1 MHTFGNSFVRTALLL
16 ALVASAVATSYGRS
30 YLQTGSDAAVLAAGN
45 PPLTREMSDQIRE
58 VFEWLLE
65 ARFTPTQC
73 EQFQQLLTAEWQKAS
88 GKGNEVFLG
97 YLKLRSQLA
106 EATPEQRD
114 AARGQIR
121 PKVVEALYQPPV
133 DAMSRLLIAVHESK
147 QNKLDQVSGGP
158 PQGAP
163 APVSNNAQPTGV
175 PAGLVGEWQARRGSG
190 SSYYNPNTGSY
201 GAPNGTIDSYKF
213 FADGRYEHA
222 ILIQNSLYNCTIRIF
237 GRETGVAVVDGN
249 TLTITPGPGTWEYN
263 DNCRPH
269 LNSKKSTQMK
279 GQRWQWQVGRDE
291 RGMKLCARDQ
301 EGASACYYRQ

>member
-1 MHTFGNSFVRTALLL
+1 MYSFGKSFIRTALLFVL
-16 ALVASAVATSYGRS
+16 AASAAATGSGRGR
-30 YLQTGSDAAVLAAGN
+30 LQTGGAVLAGGD
-45 PPLTREMSDQIRE
+45 PPLTSEMSDQIRE
-58 VFEWLLE
+58 VFEWLLG
-65 ARFTPTQC
+65 ARFSPTQC
-73 EQFQQLLTAEWQKAS
+73 EQFQQLLTAEWRKAS

-106 EATPEQRD
+106 EATPQQRD
-114 AARGQIR
+114 AARAQMR
-121 PKVVEALYQPPV
+121 PKVVEALYRPPV
-133 DAMSRLLIAVHESK
+133 DAMSRLLIEVHESK

-163 APVSNNAQPTGV
+163 ARGGDDTRPAGV
-175 PAGLVGEWQARRGSG
+175 PAELVGEWHARRGSG

-222 ILIQNSLYNCTIRIF
+222 ILMQNSLYNCTIRIF

-249 TLTITPGPGTWEYN
+249 TLTITPGPGTLEYN

-291 RGMKLCARDQ
+291 LGVKLCARDQ